1 MFNIFEDNN
10 LIFPFNYNIYDLLS
24 FDSIPG
30 KDDDCKIIEEKNT
43 LNFSI
48 EKILLYKSSIIPLF
62 IYIFLLNFLRI
73 KSYILIIFIIF

>member
-43 LNFSI
+43 LNFSKEI
-48 EKILLYKSSIIPLF
+48 NYSSF
-62 IYIFLLNFLRI
+62 YIYIFVKF
-73 KSYILIIFIIF
+73 S